1 MLGLQDEMRKFFAK
15 IIHGIAYIF
24 YIVLF
29 FLLFPISNLFLGRK
43 KIWIINER
51 GYDARDN
58 GYHFFKYVTE
68 KHPEIRCYYAIHK
81 KSSDYIN
88 VKDFKNVIE
97 QGSLKHIFLF
107 SCARAKISSQVN
119 GFAPN
124 KYYAM
129 YMQKHHLQGKNIGL
143 KHGIFKN
150 IHKNYFKEN
159 SHLDL
164 IIAGAKPE
172 YDFIKENF
180 HFDDGEVAYC
190 GLARFDNLH
199 GQTAKNQILVMPTFR
214 IPLANVSNEEFT
226 QSEYYQKW
234 LSILKKLD
242 QDDSSASIVFY
253 IHAMFQ
259 KFVPLFEGKLKKVLV
274 AKFADYDIQ
283 TLLKESALLVTDYSS
298 VYFDFAYM
306 KKPVVFYQ
314 FDEEYF
320 NKYHYEK
327 GYFDYRRDGFGKV
340 CIEEKECL
348 EEINRLID
356 NKFNLD
362 EKYQDRL
369 NDFFQLNDDKNCER
383 IFNEIVKIV

>member
-1 MLGLQDEMRKFFAK
+1 MK
-15 IIHGIAYIF
+15 IFHGIAYIF

-29 FLLFPISNLFLGRK
+29 WVLFPFSNLFLGRK
-43 KIWIINER
+43 GIWIINER

-58 GYHFFKYVTE
+58 GYHFFKYIVNN
-68 KHPEIRCYYAIHK
+68 HPEIKCYYAIHK
-81 KSSDYIN
+81 KSSDYQN
-88 VKDFKNVIE
+88 VKEFKNIVE

-107 SCARAKISSQVN
+107 ASAKAKISTQVN
-119 GFAPN
+119 GYAPN
-124 KYYAM
+124 KYYGM
-129 YMQKHHLQGKNIGL
+129 YLQKHHLQGKNIGL

-172 YDFIKENF
+172 YEFIRDNFGFKEN
-180 HFDDGEVAYC
+180 EVAYC

-199 GQTAKNQILVMPTFR
+199 NQQVKKQILVMPTFR
-214 IPLANVSNEEFT
+214 IPLVDVSDDDFEKSNYFN
-226 QSEYYQKW
+226 KW
-234 LSILKKLD
+234 LNLLTDLDESVAESIT
-242 QDDSSASIVFY
+242 IVFY

-259 KFVPLFEGKLKKVLV
+259 KYAHLFEHKFKRVVV
-274 AKFADYDIQ
+274 AKFNEYDVQ
-283 TLLKESALLVTDYSS
+283 TLLKESSLLITDYSS

-320 NKYHYEK
+320 EKNHYEK

-340 CIEEKECL
+340 SIEECECL
-348 EEINRLID
+348 DEINRLINNNFEID
-356 NKFNLD
+356 KSYL
-362 EKYQDRL
+362 ERL
-369 NDFFQLNDDKNCER
+369 KNFFPLHDDKNSER
-383 IFNEIVKIV
+383 IFNEIKKIV

>member
-1 MLGLQDEMRKFFAK
+1 MNNMKRFFLK
-15 IIHGIAYIF
+15 IVHGIIYIF
-24 YIVLF
+24 YVVLF
-29 FLLFPISNLFLGRK
+29 WLLFPISNLFLHRK

-58 GYHFFKYVTE
+58 GYHFFKYVSE

-81 KSSDYIN
+81 KSADYKN
-88 VKDFKNVIE
+88 VKQFKRVIE
-97 QGSLKHIFLF
+97 QGSLKHIYLF
-107 SCARAKISSQVN
+107 SCASAKISSQVN

-124 KYYAM
+124 KYYAK

-172 YDFIKENF
+172 YEFIKNNF
-180 HFDDGEVAYC
+180 HFESSEVAYC

-199 GQTAKNQILVMPTFR
+199 DVSVKQQILVMPTFR
-214 IPLANVSNEEFT
+214 IPLVDVSNEEFLN
-226 QSEYYQKW
+226 SDYYKKW
-234 LSILKKLD
+234 FSVLEQLD
-242 QDDSSASIVFY
+242 KCDKTVIFY

-259 KFVPLFEGKLKKVLV
+259 RFVPLFEGEFKNVLI
-274 AKFADYDIQ
+274 AKFNDYDVQ

-320 NKYHYEK
+320 YKYHYEK
-327 GYFDYRRDGFGKV
+327 GYFDYRRDGFGRV
-340 CIEEKECL
+340 CIEESECL
-348 EEINRLID
+348 KEISRLIEH
-356 NKFNLD
+356 KFKLD
-362 EKYQDRL
+362 EIYQSRL
-369 NDFFQLNDDKNCER
+369 DGFFELNDDKNCER